1 MRTNKNCPKYGEDKE
16 DQQEVLEET
25 SAQPNLADAAGP
37 SQPKTTAKKLIPK
50 LSSKTSTTAEPS
62 EGVEKVKPLPVKFKL
77 GQHEKSLERNLSI
90 TVVSE
95 NKNLADPSSE
105 INKPAGKINKLI
117 ISNKPKPL
125 EDLQSPRPSI
135 VIRPP
140 APADVPDSGP
150 RKKIIIKQPRDHYQ
164 TASTSATYEV
174 RKMKRIAELAP
185 PEANTEETADY
196 HSEGSGLGWRQ
207 DRISE
212 DKKYREEQRRRLYE
226 ARMYEEA
233 KRKEEMERRKLKKK
247 KKKKHDFTGD
257 DYLKEHRAFRK
268 ESRRGL
274 GPPER
279 ERSAKRRAVAD
290 LVEHGSSAKRR
301 RGGEVHEII
310 ISDFSIDMVLLG
322 LVSSA
327 AQHCVAQNLVHLIAL
342 RFVQNKSKKKPY
354 KSTHPCAMQRGCCVA
369 EDLDMYCYVPVTV
382 RWTGWIH
389 KLIPVFFRF
398 HF

>member
-1 MRTNKNCPKYGEDKE
+1 MRTNKNCPKYGEDKD
-16 DQQEVLEET
+16 DQHEVIEET
-25 SAQPNLADAAGP
+25 SAQPNLTDVVGP

-50 LSSKTSTTAEPS
+50 LSTKTSVTADPS
-62 EGVEKVKPLPVKFKL
+62 EGVEKIKPLPVKFKL
-77 GQHEKSLERNLSI
+77 GQPEKSLERNLSI

-95 NKNLADPSSE
+95 NKSLADPSSDT
-105 INKPAGKINKLI
+105 NKPAGKINKLI

-140 APADVPDSGP
+140 ALAEVPDSGP

-164 TASTSATYEV
+164 TASTSAPYEV

-185 PEANTEETADY
+185 PEPNNEETADY
-196 HSEGSGLGWRQ
+196 YSEGSGLGWSQ
-207 DRISE
+207 DPISE
-212 DKKYREEQRRRLYE
+212 EEQYREEHRRLYE

-257 DYLKEHRAFRK
+257 DYLKEHRTFRN
-268 ESRRGL
+268 ESRKGL

-279 ERSAKRRAVAD
+279 HRSAKRRAVDD

-301 RGGEVHEII
+301 RGGEVREII
-310 ISDFSIDMVLLG
+310 ISDFSICMVPLG
-322 LVSSA
+322 TS
-327 AQHCVAQNLVHLIAL
+327 QC
-342 RFVQNKSKKKPY
+342 
-354 KSTHPCAMQRGCCVA
+354 
-369 EDLDMYCYVPVTV
+369 
-382 RWTGWIH
+382 
-389 KLIPVFFRF
+389 
-398 HF
+398 